1 MSSPHKQEVC
11 RVILSRVCKNCS
23 PVARRKQK
31 QREDVKEEA
40 AGPLINKAGGGR
52 EVGEGEGGRCL
63 VVQLVESLL
72 LSGCTFVCTRKIHR
86 EHESEIIMMMIKEST
101 LRLQRQRC
109 RVILS
114 SCQKGAPSRGPPGC
128 CGPGGPRC

>member
-1 MSSPHKQEVC
+1 MV
-11 RVILSRVCKNCS
+11 LSRVCKNCS

-52 EVGEGEGGRCL
+52 EEGGGQQCL

-86 EHESEIIMMMIKEST
+86 EHESEIITMIK
-101 LRLQRQRC
+101 
-109 RVILS
+109 
-114 SCQKGAPSRGPPGC
+114 
-128 CGPGGPRC
+128 